1 MTVQTVLQYDSIM
14 QNLIDNTNI
23 DGIYKFKFLQMRKQ
37 FEPAVAN
44 FNKVRDE
51 ILSKHSEVNE
61 EGQTGIFRPNRDK
74 FESDE
79 DYDKA
84 VKKYE
89 ESIEEFNKEIQ
100 PIFDE
105 EVKIEFQKFK
115 AVDIMNSGIPSD
127 ALLALYD
134 LIEE

>member
-14 QNLIDNTNI
+14 SNLIDNTNI

-44 FNKVRDE
+44 FNKVREE
-51 ILSKHSEVNE
+51 ILAKHSKTNDEGQLGIFQPVREKFDSDDAYNTAVKEYETSITKFNE
-61 EGQTGIFRPNRDK
+61 EL
-74 FESDE
+74 
-79 DYDKA
+79 
-84 VKKYE
+84 
-89 ESIEEFNKEIQ
+89 Q
-100 PIFDE
+100 PILDE
-105 EVKIEFQKFK
+105 EVKIEFKKFK
-115 AVDIMNSGIPSD
+115 AADIMNSGIPSD

>member
-14 QNLIDNTNI
+14 SNLIDNTNI

-44 FNKVRDE
+44 FNKVRE
-51 ILSKHSEVNE
+51 ESLAKHSKTND
-61 EGQTGIFRPNRDK
+61 EGQLGIFQPVREK
-74 FESDE
+74 FDSDE
-79 DYDKA
+79 AYNDA
-84 VKKYE
+84 VKEYE
-89 ESIEEFNKEIQ
+89 ESITKFNEELQ

-105 EVKIEFQKFK
+105 EVKIEFKKFK
-115 AVDIMNSGIPSD
+115 AADIMNSGIPSD